1 MTRDGRTRPP
11 PYAVF
16 GSAGAKMRSEGRSK
30 PLALRSGLCAMSLSA
45 RLNEVSRHPL
55 MPAGSPCRDAG
66 AGCKGVFVLELR
78 QVSKRYG
85 DKTILRNVSLRL
97 EAGST
102 YGLVGVNGAGKTT
115 FLKIV
120 KRLIAQHEGE
130 VFLRGSNI
138 TNKDANDVSISYV
151 CDTPAFFS
159 DLVMEE
165 QMLLVAKA
173 RGLSKQEAL
182 KRMERY
188 AEKLELISYLGY
200 YPHALSRGTQQRFNT
215 VLSFLG
221 DCDLYLYDEPF
232 ITLDPV
238 QVRNLESVFAER
250 RSQGLT
256 QVVSSHNLES
266 LERICDTYLVLSRG
280 GIESFSQEDADE
292 DRIMRYLN
300 ESDRGIC

>member
-1 MTRDGRTRPP
+1 M
-11 PYAVF
+11 
-16 GSAGAKMRSEGRSK
+16 
-30 PLALRSGLCAMSLSA
+30 
-45 RLNEVSRHPL
+45 
-55 MPAGSPCRDAG
+55 
-66 AGCKGVFVLELR
+66 LELR

-165 QMLLVAKA
+165 QMLLVARA

-182 KRMERY
+182 KRIERY
-188 AEKLELISYLGY
+188 AEKLELISYLDY

-256 QVVSSHNLES
+256 QVISSHNLES